1 MQIEII
7 SGGSLT
13 DIYTDTFFI
22 SNTNTD
28 TDITQIDL
36 PIPILGF

>member
-28 TDITQIDL
+28 TDTDTDITQIDL
-36 PIPILGF
+36 PI